1 MGKIQALWSGS
12 EMLFGARQL
21 SSSACFSIRTQAQPH
36 LYTRAV
42 HAKSLQLGLTLCD
55 PLVCSPPR
63 LLYPWDFP
71 GKNTGVGCHALLQ
84 GCRLC
89 LMSSALAGGFFTTST
104 AWEAYRVLL
113 RVSSGVTTEGPT
125 REGPGFAEGEFRRD
139 HRGPHYG
146 RCDACMAL
154 GAGSPSLASGPR
166 ERPGG
171 PSPCGCKSAR

>member
-55 PLVCSPPR
+55 PLDCSPPR

-125 REGPGFAEGEFRRD
+125 TEGAMRAWRLGLVPQAWLRGPG
-139 HRGPHYG
+139 RGRVGHHLVVVKVPV
-146 RCDACMAL
+146 D
-154 GAGSPSLASGPR
+154 
-166 ERPGG
+166 ERLGG